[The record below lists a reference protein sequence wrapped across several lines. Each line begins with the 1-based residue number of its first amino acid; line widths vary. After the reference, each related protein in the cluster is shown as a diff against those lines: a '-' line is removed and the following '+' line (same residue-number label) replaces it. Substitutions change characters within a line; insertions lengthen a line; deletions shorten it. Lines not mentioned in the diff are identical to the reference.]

1 MFTIFLSG
9 LIYSSLLIV
18 VASGLMLTLGALRI
32 VNLAHGSLYMLA
44 AYTAFS
50 LFQLFPDSPLYF
62 MLVLLI
68 DFILLAIV
76 GGVIEIVL
84 FRRIYKSDHTLQ
96 LVITFGLIW
105 IAQDVVRA
113 GWGVG
118 LKAVPMPEFLQDS
131 IVVMGYMI
139 SMYNLLI
146 LVVAV
151 VVSLGLWLLLSR
163 TQAGMII
170 RAITDDADMTE
181 SLGVDVRKW
190 RTLIMALGCGLAG
203 VAGALVTP
211 WGSLAIGMDWKVLMD
226 LVIVVVIGGM
236 GSFTGAI
243 LGALILG
250 QVNAFG
256 ILVLPEFAVV
266 SGFIVMAIVLL
277 IRPRGLLGRPE

>member
-18 VASGLMLTLGALRI
+18 VASGLILTLGALRI

-50 LFQLFPDSPLYF
+50 FFHLFPDSPVYF
-62 MLVLLI
+62 TLVLLI
-68 DFILLAIV
+68 DFVLLAIV
-76 GGVIEIVL
+76 GALIEIVL
-84 FRRIYKSDHTLQ
+84 FRRIYKSAHILQ

-105 IAQDVVRA
+105 IAQDVVRG

-118 LKAVPMPEFLQDS
+118 LKAVPMPEFLQGS
-131 IVVMGYMI
+131 IAAMGYMI

-146 LVVAV
+146 IVVAF
-151 VVSLGLWLLLSR
+151 VVSIGLWFLLSR
-163 TQAGMII
+163 TEAGMII
-170 RAITDDADMTE
+170 RAITNDADMTAC
-181 SLGVDVRKW
+181 LGVNVPRW

-211 WGSLAIGMDWKVLMD
+211 WGSLALGMDWKVLMD
-226 LVIVVVIGGM
+226 LVIVIVVGGM
-236 GSFTGAI
+236 GSFAGAI

-256 ILVLPEFAVV
+256 ILVLPEFAIVF
-266 SGFIVMAIVLL
+266 GFIVMAVVLL
-277 IRPRGLLGRPE
+277 IRPEGLLGRPE